1 MKLQLNGETRE
12 FPASLTVAELLAAIG
27 LAERRVAV
35 EVNQAIVPRGRHATQ
50 PLAEGDRVEII
61 QAIGGG

>member
-1 MKLQLNGETRE
+1 MKLLLNGETQD
-12 FPASLTVAELLAAIG
+12 FAAPLTVAGLLAAIG

-35 EVNQAIVPRGRHATQ
+35 ELNQAIVPRGRHATQ
-50 PLAEGDRVEII
+50 VLAEGDRVEII

>member
-1 MKLQLNGETRE
+1 MNIFLNGESR
-12 FPASLTVAELLAAIG
+12 PLNGPHTVATLLEAAG

-35 EVNQAIVPRGRHATQ
+35 EVNRQIVPKSQHGSHV
-50 PLAEGDRVEII
+50 LAEGDRVEII